1 MAGKELFIFL
11 FAFGLVLFD
20 WPALLIFRDS
30 LPVSLFVCWGG
41 FIAALAFLSKR
52 LSSRRG

>member
-1 MAGKELFIFL
+1 MAGRELFIFL

-30 LPVSLFVCWGG
+30 LPVSLFACWGL
-41 FIAALAFLSKR
+41 FIAALGF
-52 LSSRRG
+52 LSSRIASRRG